1 VLTIKN
7 QNKIVGI
14 QIHNDWYVKSIN
26 GLVRVMD
33 TNGTHKELYQIV
45 IRNKV
50 TNSEGKIYLDRNY
63 KNKEIKHWY
72 ELICERECGKRR
84 AQLITKKNIKD
95 IKQLIYFIKVV
106 AIDI

>member
-1 VLTIKN
+1 MLTIKN
-7 QNKIVGI
+7 INKIVGM
-14 QIHNDWYVKSIN
+14 QIYNDWHVKSIN

-33 TNGTHKELYQIV
+33 TNGLHKECYKIV
-45 IRNKV
+45 IHNKI
-50 TNSEGKIYLDRNY
+50 TNSEGKIYLDREY

-72 ELICERECGKRR
+72 ELICERGCGKRR